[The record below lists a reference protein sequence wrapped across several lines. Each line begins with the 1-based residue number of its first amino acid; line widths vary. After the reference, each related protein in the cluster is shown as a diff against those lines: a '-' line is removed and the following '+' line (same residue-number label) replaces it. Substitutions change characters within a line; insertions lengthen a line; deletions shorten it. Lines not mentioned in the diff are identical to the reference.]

1 MANSKSKVSFSIQ
14 LLKMNLKT
22 HEEALKREK
31 KRIKSGNEISLP
43 KEIMKYRERTLANH
57 QKYYDD
63 LTLAINELKK
73 IK

>member
-14 LLKMNLKT
+14 LLKMNRKY

-31 KRIKSGNEISLP
+31 KRIKSGISIGLD
-43 KEIMKYRERTLANH
+43 KEMMKFRKKTLDNH

-63 LTLAINELKK
+63 LTLAIDELKK